1 MDQLL
6 EKLKE
11 LENARECVEKY
22 QTKTREEMS
31 MFFKNDKYDQFV
43 EKEQIYFKNKAE
55 LKEINKKIEILN
67 NAMDILE
74 GIGD

>member
-1 MDQLL
+1 MEKII

-11 LENARECVEKY
+11 LESARECVEKC
-22 QTKTREEMS
+22 QMRLREEMVIA
-31 MFFKNDKYDQFV
+31 DEDILL
-43 EKEQIYFKNKAE
+43 EKEMIYYKNKEE

-74 GIGD
+74 DIGV